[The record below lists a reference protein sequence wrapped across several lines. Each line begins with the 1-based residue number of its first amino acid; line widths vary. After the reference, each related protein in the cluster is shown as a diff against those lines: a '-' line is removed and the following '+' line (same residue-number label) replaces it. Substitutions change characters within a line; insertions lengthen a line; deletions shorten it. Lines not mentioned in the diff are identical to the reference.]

1 MSQRSPSTYPS
12 YKPVPVTAWM
22 AVAGAGVIPR
32 KATLEL
38 PMLPRTAPRVAC
50 HAAGREPRCRARK
63 GVAAADLAPT
73 DGRLMAPARALAPNR
88 HCDLAA
94 LTPRHPNAIVA
105 PAPVGVIAFVANQ
118 QPDGQQKQ
126 QHGV

>member
-1 MSQRSPSTYPS
+1 
-12 YKPVPVTAWM
+12 
-22 AVAGAGVIPR
+22 
-32 KATLEL
+32 
-38 PMLPRTAPRVAC
+38 
-50 HAAGREPRCRARK
+50 
-63 GVAAADLAPT
+63 
-73 DGRLMAPARALAPNR
+73 MAPARALAPNR

>member
-1 MSQRSPSTYPS
+1 MSERSPSVFPS
-12 YKPVPVTAWM
+12 YKPDPVTAWM
-22 AVAGAGVIPR
+22 AVTGSGLIPR

-50 HAAGREPRCRARK
+50 HAAGRGSRCRARR

-73 DGRLMAPARALAPNR
+73 DGRLVASARALAPNR

-94 LTPRHPNAIVA
+94 LTPRHPNAIVV
-105 PAPVGVIAFVANQ
+105 PAPVGVIAFVAL
-118 QPDGQQKQ
+118 
-126 QHGV
+126 